1 MIGLVNLS
9 WGVAAVIGPLAASAA
24 HGNIDERIPF
34 GVIAALCLA
43 VATFMVTGRARPRP
57 DASEPPAS
65 VQRRHRGSSL
75 TRRGRLSM
83 KAKLDIRGIALA
95 AIALVVALAPAVAP
109 AHARTTRAASC
120 GPKVSLML
128 WPKGYDAYPLPTFEV
143 FRGVSG
149 PYGQANILAYGS
161 AARDG
166 ALGYPATLVRSDCLD
181 YGSAGTLSAAG
192 LGAKVTG
199 ARLACS
205 FPKAPTVTVK
215 RLAGQAKRVRLVLP
229 PAAVVAEAT
238 VTPTGSSVKYAAR
251 YCTRKHALVE
261 PSS

>member
-1 MIGLVNLS
+1 
-9 WGVAAVIGPLAASAA
+9 
-24 HGNIDERIPF
+24 
-34 GVIAALCLA
+34 
-43 VATFMVTGRARPRP
+43 
-57 DASEPPAS
+57 
-65 VQRRHRGSSL
+65 
-75 TRRGRLSM
+75 M
-83 KAKLDIRGIALA
+83 KAKLDILDIALA
-95 AIALVVALAPAVAP
+95 AIALVVALALAVAP

-166 ALGYPATLVRSDCLD
+166 ALGYPATLVQSDCLD

-199 ARLACS
+199 ALRLACS

-215 RLAGQAKRVRLVLP
+215 RLAGRAKRVRLVLP

-238 VTPTGSSVKYAAR
+238 VTTSGSSVKYAAR